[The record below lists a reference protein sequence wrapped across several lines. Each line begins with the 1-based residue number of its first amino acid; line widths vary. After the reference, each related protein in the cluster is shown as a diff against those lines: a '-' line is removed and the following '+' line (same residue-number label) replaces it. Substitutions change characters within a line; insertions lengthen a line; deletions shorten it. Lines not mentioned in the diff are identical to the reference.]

1 MKLQKFFCFRL
12 ITPNNWFLT
21 NMVSSI
27 ITLLLFNLLWVTT
40 SLADVTIPEDVL
52 EQIQQN
58 DSVRI
63 LVKLDIPWKAEGKPK
78 TSKAAERIKTQRD
91 TIKLAQDTFKDR
103 LTQAQGTSILRKKGS
118 NLNIKEFVTVPY
130 LGMEVDSK
138 LLSELQ
144 KIPGIKQIELD
155 SPDELL
161 LTDSVP
167 LIGANQAWQSG
178 YTGQGQ
184 TVVLLDTG
192 VDKTHPQ
199 LAGKVIRELCFSKQC
214 PNGSTTQDGEGA
226 AVPCPFSSYCDHG
239 THVAGIVTGVA
250 TGSKLI
256 AEQVFSNYYSMPASY
271 VSDQIAA
278 LEWVQLNYN
287 SVNPPIA
294 AINMSLGGGQ
304 YTAAC
309 DTDSRAAII
318 NNLKSVGIVTIVAS
332 GNSGYTN
339 SLSAPACV
347 SSTISV
353 GATDNSDNV
362 AYFSNS
368 ASFLD
373 VLAPGVDIESTL
385 PGGEMGL
392 KSGTSMAAPHVS
404 GAWAILKSMFPTA
417 TVDSLLTDLKN
428 NGVPITDTRNN
439 ITKSR
444 INLAPFL
451 VQITPQYTL
460 TINSPSNGKVNSSDG
475 KIDCGGSCVAN
486 YSSGQAVTLQG
497 TANSGNQFQQWGGA
511 CSGTT
516 NSITVTMNSAKTC
529 TATFIPLYSL
539 TITSPSNGNVT
550 SQDGNISCGSQCSKE
565 YPSGQVVTLQA
576 TANSGNQFQQWGGDC
591 SGTTNP
597 FTVTMNSAKTC
608 TATFIPL
615 YSLTI
620 TSPSNGNVTSQD
632 GYISCGS
639 QCSKE
644 YPSGQSVTL
653 QATANSGNRL
663 KQWGGACSGTTNP
676 LTLTMNS
683 AKTCTATF
691 ETTSAT
697 VSLTVNKTG
706 GGTGYINASLAGT
719 ADFSC
724 KPTCPSY
731 TKNYPVGT
739 QIELLAYKQT
749 GTWGGWSG
757 DCSGKT
763 NKIIV
768 TLNTAKTCTAI
779 FNATTSSTSITYPL
793 TVTLSG
799 NGKVSSSD
807 GTIDCGSNC
816 AADYLDGQAITL
828 QATANSGNQFK
839 QWGGDC
845 NGTTNPITVT
855 MNSAKTCTATF
866 EPVSIQTYPLTVT
879 LSGNGKVSSSDGT
892 IDCGSNCVANYSSG
906 QAVTLQATA
915 NSGNQFQQWGGA
927 CSGTTNS
934 ITVTMNSAK
943 TCTATFI
950 PLYSLTI
957 TSPSNGQVTSQ
968 DGNISCGSQCSK
980 EYPSGQAVTLQ
991 ATANSGNQ
999 FKQWGGDCSGTA
1011 NPLTLTMNSAK
1022 VCTATFETTS
1032 SNTTVSLTVN
1042 KTGGGT
1048 GYINA
1053 SLAGTANFSCKPTCS
1068 DYTKDYQVGTQI
1080 ELLAYKQTGTWG
1092 GWSGDCSG
1100 KTNKIIVTLDTAK
1113 TCTAHFN

>member
-12 ITPNNWFLT
+12 ITPNNWSLT

-27 ITLLLFNLLWVTT
+27 ITLLLLNLLWTTT
-40 SLADVTIPEDVL
+40 SLADVTIPDEVL
-52 EQIQQN
+52 EEIQQN

-63 LVKLDIPWKAEGKPK
+63 LVRLDISWKAEGKPK
-78 TSKAAERIKTQRD
+78 TPAAKERIKLQRD
-91 TIKLAQDTFKDR
+91 TIKSAQNTLKDR
-103 LTQAQGTSILRKKGS
+103 LTQATKSTSTRKKGS

-130 LGMEVDSK
+130 LGIEVDSK
-138 LLSELQ
+138 LLSALQ
-144 KIPGIKQIELD
+144 KISGIKQIELD

-178 YTGQGQ
+178 YTGEEQ

-199 LAGKVIRELCFSKQC
+199 LAGKVMRELCFSKQC

-226 AVPCPFSSYCDHG
+226 ALPCPFSSYCDHG

-250 TGSKLI
+250 TGTKLI
-256 AEQVFSNYYSMPASY
+256 ATQVFSNYYSMPASY

-278 LEWVQLNYN
+278 LEWVHLNYS

-318 NNLKSVGIVTIVAS
+318 NNLKSVGIATIVAS

-353 GATDNSDNV
+353 GATDKSDNI

-373 VLAPGVDIESTL
+373 VLAPGVDIESTI
-385 PGGEMGL
+385 PGGQMGL

-428 NGVPITDTRNN
+428 NGVLITDTRNN

-444 INLAPFL
+444 INLAPF
-451 VQITPQYTL
+451 VVEITPQYTL
-460 TINSPSNGKVNSSDG
+460 TITSPSNGKINSSDG
-475 KIDCGGSCVAN
+475 TIDCGGSCVAN
-486 YSSGQAVTLQG
+486 YL
-497 TANSGNQFQQWGGA
+497 
-511 CSGTT
+511 
-516 NSITVTMNSAKTC
+516 
-529 TATFIPLYSL
+529 
-539 TITSPSNGNVT
+539 
-550 SQDGNISCGSQCSKE
+550 
-565 YPSGQVVTLQA
+565 SGQVVALQA
-576 TANSGNQFQQWGGDC
+576 IANSGNQFQQWGGDC
-591 SGTTNP
+591 SGTINP
-597 FTVTMNSAKTC
+597 ITVTMNSAKTC

-653 QATANSGNRL
+653 QATANSGNQF
-663 KQWGGACSGTTNP
+663 KQWGGDCSGTTNP

-691 ETTSAT
+691 ETTSSNTT

-763 NKIIV
+763 NKILV
-768 TLNTAKTCTAI
+768 TLNTAKTCTAR
-779 FNATTSSTSITYPL
+779 FNATTSSTAITYPL

-799 NGKVSSSD
+799 NGKISSSD

-828 QATANSGNQFK
+828 QATANAGNQFK

-866 EPVSIQTYPLTVT
+866 EPVSIQTYLLTVT

-915 NSGNQFQQWGGA
+915 NIGNQFKQWEGDCGG
-927 CSGTTNS
+927 TNNPLT
-934 ITVTMNSAK
+934 IAMNSAK
-943 TCTATFI
+943 TCTATF
-950 PLYSLTI
+950 
-957 TSPSNGQVTSQ
+957 
-968 DGNISCGSQCSK
+968 
-980 EYPSGQAVTLQ
+980 EA
-991 ATANSGNQ
+991 
-999 FKQWGGDCSGTA
+999 
-1011 NPLTLTMNSAK
+1011 
-1022 VCTATFETTS
+1022 TS
-1032 SNTTVSLTVN
+1032 SNPTVSLTVN

-1053 SLAGTANFSCKPTCS
+1053 SLAGTANFSCKPTCP
-1068 DYTKDYQVGTQI
+1068 DYTKDYPANTQI

-1100 KTNKIIVTLDTAK
+1100 KSNKILVTLDTAK
-1113 TCTAHFN
+1113 TCTAHFNLSQ